1 MPAMSDQIQGL
12 IRHLLTAAGGALV
25 ASGYVTSDQ
34 WTTVAGALTILA
46 GVAWS
51 IISKRLANSPSSQSQ
66 ARS

>member
-1 MPAMSDQIQGL
+1 MSDQLQGL
-12 IRHLLTAAGGALV
+12 IRHFMTAAGGALV
-25 ASGYVTSDQ
+25 ASGYLTSDQ

-51 IISKRLANSPSSQSQ
+51 IISKRLTNSPEPPSR